1 MMKTKRRYLRP
12 GIRGSLV
19 ALAGLVLM
27 SSTFPVVF
35 VGQAQNLLR
44 NEPPFDFSDA
54 FYRRNGIDPNNILA
68 RVGTPGVRLP
78 DWAADDS
85 VTDSNRRPFR
95 IRQITGGWD
104 KDGNLIYYVVPGFV
118 NENTFSRDA
127 SGDLTAEGMAARAT
141 AEKFRAFLFPKT
153 TRNPDGSVASVD
165 LSVALPN
172 RRQDNI
178 FETIDRYFCENVLGL
193 WLVRFVIYTQNG
205 YNAWVH
211 DSDPNHAR
219 LQAIATQNG
228 TDRDGTPILQRLS
241 ELLSLEAD
249 GLVEFR
255 SNPATSS
262 GGGPPRPR
270 WVI

>member
-1 MMKTKRRYLRP
+1 MMNSKRQKLRL
-12 GIRGSLV
+12 GLRVVLV
-19 ALAGLVLM
+19 SIAALSLM
-27 SSTFPVVF
+27 SSTLPMVS
-35 VGQAQNLLR
+35 VGRAQNLLR
-44 NEPPFDFSDA
+44 NEPPFDFNDA
-54 FYRRNGIDPNNILA
+54 FYRRNGIEPNNILA

-78 DWAADDS
+78 DWADDPS
-85 VTDSNRRPFR
+85 VTDSNRRPVR

-127 SGDLTAEGMAARAT
+127 SGDLTLEGQQARET

-153 TRNPDGSVASVD
+153 TRNPDGSIASVD

-193 WLVRFVIYTQNG
+193 WLVTFVVYTQKG

-211 DSDPNHAR
+211 TDDHNHAM
-219 LQAIATQNG
+219 LQAIANANG
-228 TDRDGTPILQRLS
+228 TDRDGTPLLQRLA
-241 ELLSLEAD
+241 EILTLKDL
-249 GLVEFR
+249 GLVQLR
-255 SNPATSS
+255 SNAAVSS

>member
-1 MMKTKRRYLRP
+1 MDKKRKSVSL
-12 GIRGSLV
+12 GIKGGVV
-19 ALAGLVLM
+19 ALVMLVLG
-27 SSTFPVVF
+27 SNLFPIIC

-54 FYRRNGIDPNNILA
+54 TYQKNGIAPSNILA

-78 DWAADDS
+78 DWAPDDS
-85 VTDSNRRPFR
+85 VSDQNKRGIR

-104 KDGNLIYYVVPGFV
+104 KDGNLIYYVVPGFL
-118 NENTFSRDA
+118 NENSFSRD
-127 SGDLTAEGMAARAT
+127 SNGDLTVEGMQARNI

-153 TRNPDGSVASVD
+153 TRNPDGSVAGVD

-178 FETIDRYFCENVLGL
+178 FETVDRYFCENLLGL
-193 WLVRFVIYTQNG
+193 WLVTFVVYTQAG

-211 DSDPNHAR
+211 TTDPNHAI
-219 LQAIATQNG
+219 LQAIANNNG
-228 TDRDGTPILQRLS
+228 TDRDGTPILQRLAEINS
-241 ELLSLEAD
+241 LQGLGLIEL
-249 GLVEFR
+249 R
-255 SNPATSS
+255 SNPPVFT